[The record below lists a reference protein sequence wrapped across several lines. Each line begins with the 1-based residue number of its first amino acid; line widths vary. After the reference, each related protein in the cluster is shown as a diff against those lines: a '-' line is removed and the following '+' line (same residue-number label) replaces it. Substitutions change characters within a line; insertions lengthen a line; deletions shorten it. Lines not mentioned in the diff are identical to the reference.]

1 MDRSLIDVAAR
12 RSARRQ
18 VANGRPAV
26 LQMMVQPLERRLL
39 FTVTP
44 IANEAY
50 DTANLPSQ
58 TEPAIIAYDPQ
69 GTNTPT
75 VVAAYEDSAMR
86 QFSPQDR
93 NDGWAASID
102 GGNTFSRT
110 PQLLLP
116 QGVQLSQQTLGDDGN
131 TVLARNNSTGTIDL
145 ATTTDVP
152 INNTIHPAIEVF
164 QSTDN
169 GQTFSTP
176 VNATAKQASNINDI
190 FDKPWLAVDNNP
202 GTGNGTVYLAFAYFP
217 QSGTGG
223 IYLTSSPDGKNW
235 PLLDGTHSSAIQ
247 IASGNLDGPQV
258 LVTPNH
264 DVWVVYLNMDDH
276 QIEARE
282 VLPDQTLGS
291 IISIGPV
298 DTGNLPDIFI
308 NSGTDGNGNP
318 IQIRGEVF
326 PSIAYNATTQSIDI
340 VYANLD
346 GSGTPR
352 AYFAELNL
360 NNQTV
365 SKLIDVNGSDG
376 AGQGSVYP
384 GEQWQPTVAVSP
396 TGRNVMVGFYD
407 QPDWDGTTSDGQ
419 IYVSYDIASV
429 AQNGVYTWSSVNH
442 IAGPMAPPAP
452 FDPTFFPSNQ
462 NPYYLGDYD
471 TATADFNNFYYGFSE
486 TSPETFT
493 VNGSPVTY
501 SQTDVY
507 LATVPIPLNGQV
519 SSAPVQP
526 VGLSFSANLGSGSPS
541 LSWTTNYSNNESMS
555 VEYSTPTQG
564 WKAITSTPA
573 GNKFVS
579 LNSNVFPYDPGT
591 TYYFRLR
598 AVDTSGNSSTY
609 SNVLAVPGN
618 TTMFASGTTAN
629 DSLILREDKDRQ
641 HIDLTLNGASQTPI
655 PIISGGILLVRGGG
669 GNDSITLDLSNG
681 NFLSTN
687 TTIDNAGGTLSLS
700 VIGSPAADVAF
711 LGGTSNPLT
720 LNGISLKT
728 TNTVVNN
735 VSYADGGGN
744 DAISVSSNIP
754 ISLATS
760 TGSSTITI
768 SSSLPV
774 TLMTAINGGGNESM
788 TLAGGATPKLAV
800 ESFSGV
806 VNVSRS
812 PGTGIRQVAFS
823 NLTIGATG
831 KVVVA
836 ASSAT
841 AGDYSKHGN
850 RSVLNIDAGGLTL
863 TTGAVLDMGDNDL
876 VLHYA
881 SANETAARNLVSGS
895 LASGFDGGGFDTAGI
910 NSSAASYD
918 AYFGSGTRALGWLDN
933 NDIGATSFDGVNTS
947 DLNEVMVKFTYYGDS
962 DLSGTVDATD
972 FGLFAAGKSNAGTG
986 WAFGNYDYNATT
998 ADATDFG
1005 LFAAGNSGY
1014 KQFGRL

>member
-1 MDRSLIDVAAR
+1 MSFLTQIYKDVSHR
-12 RSARRQ
+12 
-18 VANGRPAV
+18 NPV
-26 LQMMVQPLERRLL
+26 LQNGTLRFSVELLEQRLL
-39 FTVTP
+39 LSVSQ
-44 IANEAY
+44 IASEVY
-50 DTANLPSQ
+50 DTPDLPSQ
-58 TEPAIIAYDPQ
+58 TEPTIIAYDPQ

-86 QFSPQDR
+86 QFAPQDR

-131 TVLARNNSTGTIDL
+131 AVLARNNSTGTIDL

-247 IASGNLDGPQV
+247 IATGDLDGPQV

-308 NSGTDGNGNP
+308 NSGTDGNGNL

-501 SQTDVY
+501 SQTDVH

-641 HIDLTLNGASQTPI
+641 HIDITLNGGSQTPI

-687 TTIDNAGGTLSLS
+687 TTIDNAGGTMSLS

-744 DAISVSSNIP
+744 DTISVSSNIP
-754 ISLATS
+754 VSLATS
-760 TGSSTITI
+760 AGSSTITI
-768 SSSLPV
+768 SSSSTV
-774 TLMTAINGGGNESM
+774 SITAASVNGGSESL
-788 TLAGGATPKLAV
+788 TIAGGAAPALTLATM
-800 ESFSGV
+800 SGSITIAA
-806 VNVSRS
+806 NSAL
-812 PGTGIRQVAFS
+812 GFRQLYFS
-823 NLTIGATG
+823 NLSVGS
-831 KVVVA
+831 A
-836 ASSAT
+836 AKLILANSSAT
-841 AGDYSKHGN
+841 PGDYSHHAN
-850 RSVLNIDAGGLTL
+850 RNVAVVDAGGLNISSGGT
-863 TTGAVLDMGDNDL
+863 LDMGDNDMIL
-876 VLHYA
+876 KYA
-881 SANETAARNLVSGS
+881 PANEAATNTQVFNLLQSGITTNIDW
-895 LASGFDGGGFDTAGI
+895 SGTGI
-910 NSSAASYD
+910 TSSEANYD
-918 AYFGSGTRALGWLDN
+918 ANFSIGARGVGFMDN
-933 NDIGATSFDGVNTS
+933 NDWGDTSFDGVALADFNQV
-947 DLNEVMVKFTYYGDS
+947 LIKFTYYGDVNCDGIFDS
-962 DLSGTVDATD
+962 QDVNQLISGRSHI
-972 FGLFAAGKSNAGTG
+972 AGNTG
-986 WAFGNYDYNATT
+986 WENCDLDYDGLTST
-998 ADATDFG
+998 STDQN
-1005 LFAAGNSGY
+1005 LFFTGRSAY
-1014 KQFGRL
+1014 QTFGRL